1 LQKAK
6 GGNAAKRWHAEEQ
19 WNNSRFY
26 KSFSLFRGLCFF
38 VSFSLQQTKKV
49 MSSKSTVHNSM
60 RIYHR
65 YLGFFLAGIMAVY
78 ALSGVILIFRD
89 TSFLKQTKQ
98 VQQQLQPGLSA
109 DALGKAIRSRDL
121 KIDSVSGDV
130 QIFKN
135 GTYNSVTGAVN
146 YTTKSLPKFIEKL
159 THLHKAGTKDP
170 LFYLN
175 VFFGVSLFFFVISS
189 FWMFM
194 PKTSIF
200 KKGLYFTIAGIVLT
214 IIMLLF

>member
-1 LQKAK
+1 MSTK
-6 GGNAAKRWHAEEQ
+6 G
-19 WNNSRFY
+19 
-26 KSFSLFRGLCFF
+26 
-38 VSFSLQQTKKV
+38 
-49 MSSKSTVHNSM
+49 TVHNKM

-78 ALSGVILIFRD
+78 AISGVILIFRD

-98 VQQQLQPGLSA
+98 MQQQLQPGLTA
-109 DALGKAIRSRDL
+109 DAVGKAIRMRDL
-121 KIDSVSGDV
+121 KFESANGDV
-130 QIFKN
+130 QNFKN
-135 GTYNSVTGAVN
+135 GTYNLATGAVS
-146 YTTKSLPKFIEKL
+146 YTTTSLPKMIEKL

-175 VFFGVSLFFFVISS
+175 VFFGISLLFFVISS

-200 KKGLYFTIAGIVLT
+200 KKGLYFTLAGIVLT
-214 IIMLLF
+214 ILMLFI